1 MPHGLRELAYATPLW
16 HGVDLMRGLTL
27 GTATPLRSLVHIAY
41 FVVWIG
47 ASTWFAY
54 RAYRKKLD
62 RVTAFALRR
71 TRGHLLLER
80 NLLVYRHAWM
90 TIFSGFFEPLFYL
103 FSLGLGLGHFVGRVH
118 GVSYASYIAPALLA
132 SSAMNGALNDA
143 MTNVFW
149 KLRYMKV
156 YDSVLSTPLGPDDV
170 AFGETAWAQF
180 RGFLY
185 TCGFLVTV
193 AALGL
198 IHSWWGIARA
208 AGGDGRRALGFA
220 GIGIGASTFIR
231 TWQDLDFVQ
240 LVQLPM
246 FLFSATFYPL
256 SVYPHGDPV
265 GRPLLAALPRDQPRA
280 VVHARAASGALDLVH
295 AGYLVALG
303 AARDL
308 HSPAAAWPGSCSRS

>member
-1 MPHGLRELAYATPLW
+1 VT
-16 HGVDLMRGLTL
+16 T
-27 GTATPLRSLVHIAY
+27 
-41 FVVWIG
+41 
-47 ASTWFAY
+47 FA
-54 RAYRKKLD
+54 
-62 RVTAFALRR
+62 FGR
-71 TRGHLLLER
+71 TRGHLLFER
-80 NLLVYRHAWM
+80 NVMVYRRAWM

-156 YDSVLSTPLGPDDV
+156 YDSVLSTPLGPGDV
-170 AFGETAWAQF
+170 AFGETVWAQL

-185 TCGFLVTV
+185 TCGFLATV

-198 IHSWWGIARA
+198 MHSWWAIVALPA
-208 AGGDGRRALGFA
+208 AMIVAFSFA
-220 GIGIGASTFIR
+220 GMGIGASTFIR

-246 FLFSATFYPL
+246 FLFSTTFYPL
-256 SVYPHGDPV
+256 SVYPTAIQWIVRFSPLYHAISLVRSFTLGAV
-265 GRPLLAALPRDQPRA
+265 GPME
-280 VVHARAASGALDLVH
+280 LVH
-295 AGYLVALG
+295 AGYLVLLG
-303 AARDL
+303 LIGIAVARRRISGL
-308 HSPAAAWPGSCSRS
+308 LLS